1 MTIETKVLSQ
11 RDGDR
16 SLRRIRGL
24 LEEGCSYA
32 EIVQILNEEKY
43 LTLRLKSWTTVSLRQ
58 VIYKLRHSVSSFY
71 GLSARRAGL
80 LIKPLPEGVPA

>member
-11 RDGDR
+11 KDGDR

-32 EIVQILNEEKY
+32 EIVETLRIEGYK
-43 LTLRLKSWTTVSLRQ
+43 TLRLKDWTTVSLRQ
-58 VIYKLRHSVSSFY
+58 VIFKLRHQLKSFY

-80 LIKPLPEGVPA
+80 VIDQLPEATA